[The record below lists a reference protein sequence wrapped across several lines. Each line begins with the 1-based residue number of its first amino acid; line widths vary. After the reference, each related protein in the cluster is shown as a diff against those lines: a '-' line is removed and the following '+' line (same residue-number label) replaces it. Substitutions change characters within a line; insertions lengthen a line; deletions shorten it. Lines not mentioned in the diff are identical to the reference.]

1 MSLIYNSTQLARTQS
16 TFFTRRLTTPRT
28 LEMAQAPKAPEPT
41 NSITL
46 YGPANMTCKGKVDD
60 IPDKGFTHV
69 SMDGTDSIYYIYSR
83 VNQGGSSTPSILHI
97 VENTEKMPLVVMPPR
112 SCKGFSK
119 KGILLFSARGYGGNI
134 SQNFVSSGLTTSVFP
149 VGSGNGV
156 SSLRVF
162 EGAWELLKKDES
174 KIVIGG
180 ETKFWPGFQGDI
192 HAGND
197 QLYQIRLVQ

>member
-1 MSLIYNSTQLARTQS
+1 MSLIYNSTQQARTQS
-16 TFFTRRLTTPRT
+16 TFFKRRLTTPRT
-28 LEMAQAPKAPEPT
+28 LEMAQASKAPEPT

-46 YGPANMTCKGKVDD
+46 YGSTNMTCKGKVDD
-60 IPDKGFTHV
+60 IPDNGFTHV
-69 SMDGTDSIYYIYSR
+69 SMDGTDSVYYIYPK
-83 VNQGGSSTPSILHI
+83 VNQCGSSVPSILHI
-97 VENTEKMPLVVMPPR
+97 MENTEKMPLVVKPPR

-119 KGILLFSARGYGGNI
+119 KGILLFSTRGYGGI
-134 SQNFVSSGLTTSVFP
+134 SQNFVNSGLTTSVFP

-162 EGAWELLKKDES
+162 EGAWELLRKDES

-192 HAGND
+192 QEGND